1 MIISLMFFEVCLVAL
16 MVIGLFIAS
25 RLDDSYP
32 RWVRYLCLVPC
43 LAGAFTLHSVILG
56 QYVAYLP
63 DLIIL
68 VALVSNYLILASRLA
83 GLPILDLRNKE
94 EKDQG

>member
-1 MIISLMFFEVCLVAL
+1 MIIPVMFFEVCLVAL

-25 RLDDSYP
+25 KLDDSYP
-32 RWVRYLCLVPC
+32 RWVRYLCLLPC

-63 DLIIL
+63 DLVIL
-68 VALVSNYLILASRLA
+68 VALVSNYIIVASKIA
-83 GLPILDLRNKE
+83 GSKMLNSKSE

>member
-1 MIISLMFFEVCLVAL
+1 MIIPLMFFEVCLVAL

-68 VALVSNYLILASRLA
+68 SVYSRTLSISSALKVCLAT
-83 GLPILDLRNKE
+83 
-94 EKDQG
+94 